1 MALLKKA
8 WVPQKKQIV
17 FENKIEIDVQ
27 NINFLVGP
35 MNFVLQ
41 I

>member
-1 MALLKKA
+1 MALLKKGMGLT
-8 WVPQKKQIV
+8 KKQIV
-17 FENKIEIDVQ
+17 FENKIEIDVS

-35 MNFVLQ
+35 VNFVLQ